1 MLLFTVKRFL
11 QNVLQE
17 SVGLIK
23 QSALK
28 GQQKS
33 SRTHQQSLQMSVHR
47 VADCFTKLN
56 IIERLDLIRRCVNF
70 KQKNFNIKEEGT
82 EVDERTDLYSNQGN
96 SDVTEFLVIDE
107 MTQSTCFKERNTK
120 GEFFACVVRFCPSY
134 KQKRR
139 TFLKETTKQVV
150 FRSSGLQLQKKTRD
164 ERSCEISQCRN
175 HRKSNRE
182 TLFQKKKKTLKK

>member
-17 SVGLIK
+17 SLGLIK

-56 IIERLDLIRRCVNF
+56 IRERLDLIRRCANF
-70 KQKNFNIKEEGT
+70 KQKNFNIKKEGT

-96 SDVTEFLVIDE
+96 SDATEVLVIDE

-120 GEFFACVVRFCPSY
+120 GEF
-134 KQKRR
+134 
-139 TFLKETTKQVV
+139 LQVWFDSARV
-150 FRSSGLQLQKKTRD
+150 TS
-164 ERSCEISQCRN
+164 RN
-175 HRKSNRE
+175 EEH
-182 TLFQKKKKTLKK
+182 F